1 MRAVRFCLDIHNF
14 YLHHHARTKIYSV
27 QPFMSSSQLTKNT
40 KKILIKSFSNQ
51 PQGQVIFRKVFFMG
65 EEGRKQAQNK
75 FTDGKSCEVIN
86 FNKTSL
92 LEGPRDYK

>member
-1 MRAVRFCLDIHNF
+1 ME
-14 YLHHHARTKIYSV
+14 
-27 QPFMSSSQLTKNT
+27 
-40 KKILIKSFSNQ
+40 
-51 PQGQVIFRKVFFMG
+51 

-92 LEGPRDYK
+92 LGRPRDYSSPNLAGDTKLETKKMLTILLGFLIIFF

>member
-1 MRAVRFCLDIHNF
+1 ME
-14 YLHHHARTKIYSV
+14 
-27 QPFMSSSQLTKNT
+27 
-40 KKILIKSFSNQ
+40 
-51 PQGQVIFRKVFFMG
+51 

-92 LEGPRDYK
+92 LGGATWLQVGPNLAQDTKLETKKF